1 MYVPSSG
8 SRQGFLVQCGHQN
21 HATSS
26 AVAIHNSYPIC
37 WCLAEGIDR
46 IYGIYFRILVK
57 SWCNANVDIKM
68 MQPLHLQ
75 ISYYSIVIAVCTQ
88 FFWGLFNSHIMTA
101 AVKHIN
107 GTDERHKSSLQV
119 HVGLLSRHPMH
130 FVLLL
135 SHLIHSNLLLLLLL
149 LLHLIHSNLQLGVN
163 TKAYSL
169 LVLDCYASRYIV
181 KLTIQWNLFWSERLE
196 RAKQHQS
203 LA

>member
-26 AVAIHNSYPIC
+26 AEAIHNSYPIC

-68 MQPLHLQ
+68 LQPLHLQ
-75 ISYYSIVIAVCTQ
+75 ISYSVIVIAVCTQ
-88 FFWGLFNSHIMTA
+88 FFWGLFTYYDSCCSAFQWNWWKTQKLPPSSCWIVKLPSDAFCIIIPSDTFQLA
-101 AVKHIN
+101 AWCQ
-107 GTDERHKSSLQV
+107 HKSLFTAR
-119 HVGLLSRHPMH
+119 LLC
-130 FVLLL
+130 
-135 SHLIHSNLLLLLLL
+135 I
-149 LLHLIHSNLQLGVN
+149 G
-163 TKAYSL
+163 
-169 LVLDCYASRYIV
+169 YIV
-181 KLTIQWNLFWSERLE
+181 KLTIQWNWVNLFWSERLE
-196 RAKQHQS
+196 WSKQHQS